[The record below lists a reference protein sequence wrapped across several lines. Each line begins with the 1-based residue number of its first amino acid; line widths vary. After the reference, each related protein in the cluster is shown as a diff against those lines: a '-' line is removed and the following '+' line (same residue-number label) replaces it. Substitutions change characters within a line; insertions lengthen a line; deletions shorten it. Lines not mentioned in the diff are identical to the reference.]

1 MVNFEQKMRMPY
13 AKSSFLKVH
22 RGNVA
27 KVIILARLSHFL
39 RAQKGWPAQ
48 RFWALKKCD
57 SLGRIMTFGMLHRST
72 FRNDDFA

>member
-27 KVIILARLSHFL
+27 KVIILARLSHFFEGSKMMACATL
-39 RAQKGWPAQ
+39 LGTQKMRQ
-48 RFWALKKCD
+48 SEQNYDFWNV
-57 SLGRIMTFGMLHRST
+57 GPV
-72 FRNDDFA
+72 DFQK